1 MTPRHPLGFIGPIRV
16 LALGIG
22 GLLVLMGTLAACTST
37 GQFSADVE
45 RIAYG
50 YIPSEAEPPSHPDS
64 LATLKLVETENQIN
78 FQLDRSYERLMRDW
92 SSTWVSQS
100 AQRTYNSRQSY
111 RSFATLW
118 SLDLSLVAL
127 AAEEGVNTLSK
138 DLAQQRISQRRQEY
152 QQTLQIDL
160 YRFIGSPPTGGG
172 INSTLVGVPSNFV
185 TLRDDQGN
193 EYRPDDVYNEPP
205 REAVITGDRTLYRRN
220 IFFFKRD
227 VDGRDILDGVRRLR
241 LYINDSMAG
250 RYYFTWSFDEVLPP
264 PSTP

>member
-1 MTPRHPLGFIGPIRV
+1 MTPRHPLSFGPTHV

-22 GLLVLMGTLAACTST
+22 GLLVLMGALAACTST

-50 YIPSEAEPPSHPDS
+50 YISSEAQPPSHPDS
-64 LATLKLVETENQIN
+64 LEVLTLVDEENKIN
-78 FQLDRSYERLMRDW
+78 FELDRSYERLMRDW

-100 AQRTYNSRQSY
+100 AQRTYNSRRSY

-118 SLDLSLVAL
+118 SLDLSLAAL
-127 AAEEGVNTLSK
+127 AAEEGVNILSK
-138 DLAQQRISQRRQEY
+138 DLAQERIAQRRQAY
-152 QQTLQIDL
+152 RQTLQIDL
-160 YRFIGSPPTGGG
+160 YRFIGSPPTGRDG
-172 INSTLVGVPSNFV
+172 IRSTLVGSPGSFI

-193 EYRPDDVYNEPP
+193 EYRPDDVYNAPP

-220 IFFFKRD
+220 IFYFNRE
-227 VDGRDILDGVRRLR
+227 VDGRDILDGVRQLR
-241 LYINDSMAG
+241 LYISDSPAG

>member
-1 MTPRHPLGFIGPIRV
+1 MISRHSLSFSLSPR

-22 GLLVLMGTLAACTST
+22 GLVVLLGTLAACTST

-64 LATLKLVETENQIN
+64 LEALALVEEDNKIN
-78 FQLDRSYERLMRDW
+78 FELDRSYERLMRDW
-92 SSTWVSQS
+92 STTWVSQS
-100 AQRTYNSRQSY
+100 ARRTFDSRRSY

-118 SLDLSLVAL
+118 SLDLSLAAL

-138 DLAQQRISQRRQEY
+138 DLAQDRIARRRQEH
-152 QQTLQIDL
+152 QQTLQIDI
-160 YRFIGSPPTGGG
+160 YRFLGSPPTGGG
-172 INSTLVGVPSNFV
+172 ISSTLVGAPSSFI

-193 EYRPDDVYNEPP
+193 EYRPDDVYNDPA

-220 IFFFKRD
+220 ILYFKRE
-227 VDGRDILDGVRRLR
+227 VDGRDILDGVRQLR
-241 LYINDSMAG
+241 LYINDSPAG